1 MKKITW
7 PGATLLAPTP
17 PVLVTCGSMEKPNA
31 ITIAWTGIINSHP
44 PKTYI
49 SVRPE
54 RYSYDIIKESGEFIV
69 HLPTKEMVRAIDYC
83 GVKSGRDEN
92 KLEKCGLNLYEVE
105 GFTCPAIKE
114 FPIALTCKVTDI
126 LPLGCH
132 DMFMADITG
141 VLVDESMLDENGKLC
156 MERAGIIAYAHG
168 QYYELGENLGRFG
181 FSVKK
186 PDKKK
191 K

>member
-54 RYSYDIIKESGEFIV
+54 RYSYDIIKQSGEFIV
-69 HLPTKEMVRAIDYC
+69 HLPTKDMVRAIDYC
-83 GVKSGRDEN
+83 GVRSGRDEN

-126 LPLGCH
+126 MPLGCH
-132 DMFMADITG
+132 DMFMAE
-141 VLVDESMLDENGKLC
+141 VLAVDVSEEFVDEKGRFDINACNL
-156 MERAGIIAYAHG
+156 ITFAHG
-168 QYYELGENLGRFG
+168 AYYSLKEMIGTFG
-181 FSVKK
+181 YTVRKK
-186 PDKKK
+186 P
-191 K
+191 

>member
-17 PVLVTCGSMEKPNA
+17 PVLVSCGSMEHPNA
-31 ITIAWTGIINSHP
+31 ITIAWCGIINSHP

-54 RYSYDIIKESGEFIV
+54 RYSYDIIKNSGEFII
-69 HLPTKEMVRAIDYC
+69 HLPTKEMVKAIDYC
-83 GVKSGRDEN
+83 GVRSGRDEN
-92 KLEKCGLNLYEVE
+92 KLEKCGLTTYAVE
-105 GFTCPAIKE
+105 GFDCPAIE
-114 FPIALTCKVTDI
+114 QFPIALTCKVTDI
-126 LPLGCH
+126 VPLGCH

-141 VLVDESMLDENGKLC
+141 VLVDESMLDDAGKLC

-168 QYYELGENLGRFG
+168 QYYELGDNLGRFG